1 MKPAQVVKA
10 LAALAQDTRLAVY
23 RLLVQAGPEGLAAG
37 AISAKLRLP
46 PATASFHLGQLAN
59 ANLVKSRTEGRF
71 VFYSVDLSRMNDVLA
86 YLTENCCGGAACEV
100 SPAVT
105 IRQKPVNSRAH

>member
-10 LAALAQDTRLAVY
+10 LAALAQDTRLAVF

-37 AISAKLRLP
+37 AIAAKLRLP
-46 PATASFHLGQLAN
+46 AATASFHLSQLAN

-86 YLTENCCGGAACEV
+86 YLTENCCGGAACEIL
-100 SPAVT
+100 P
-105 IRQKPVNSRAH
+105 PVASAPRARSSA